1 MERTVFT
8 AVRFIFCKDSDI
20 WNFMARNFTNLI
32 KEGV

>member
-8 AVRFIFCKDSDI
+8 AVRFIICKDSDI
-20 WNFMARNFTNLI
+20 WNFTNLI